1 MSIDP
6 NTPPAYGPAPRQ
18 GGGSKIW
25 LFLGLGCGV
34 MLLLCCGVGGLMTYQ
49 FSKSFKP
56 ITDPAAVASLGQNI
70 ASMDIP
76 EGFRPA
82 TGFSFTIPFTDQSMT
97 MVVYQSSNGQGGVFL
112 TEFSAGFGSTSPEEL
127 KRQMEQSLNQQG
139 QGTKQ
144 LQVLETRSV
153 EVVIHGEPA
162 TFNIQKAKDPGTNQ
176 EYVQVIG
183 VFKGKAGTAMLM
195 AQLPADQYTE
205 DDAEKLIRSIKTDQ

>member
-18 GGGSKIW
+18 GGGGKIW

-34 MLLLCCGVGGLMTYQ
+34 MLLLCCGVGGLMTFQ
-49 FSKSFKP
+49 LRKSFQAV
-56 ITDPAAVASLGQNI
+56 TDPQAIATMGQEI
-70 ASMDIP
+70 ADIDMP
-76 EGFRPA
+76 QGFRPA
-82 TGFSFTIPFTDQSMT
+82 NGLSFTIPFTNQSMT
-97 MVVYQSSNGQGGVFL
+97 MVIYQGTGHPGGVFL
-112 TEFSAGFGSTSPEEL
+112 TEFSAGFGAASQEDL

-144 LQVLETRSV
+144 LQVLESRSV
-153 EVVIHGEPA
+153 EVTIRDEPA
-162 TFNIQKAKDPGTNQ
+162 TFNIQKAKDPNANQ

-183 VFKGKAGTAMLM
+183 VFKGKKGTAMLM

-205 DDAEKLIRSIKTDQ
+205 DDAEKLVRSIK